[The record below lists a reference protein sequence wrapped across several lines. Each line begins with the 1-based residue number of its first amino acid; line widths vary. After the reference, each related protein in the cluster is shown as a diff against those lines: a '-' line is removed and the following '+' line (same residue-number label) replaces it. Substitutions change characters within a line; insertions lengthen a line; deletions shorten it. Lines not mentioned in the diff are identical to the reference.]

1 VPLGIKSR
9 LRTAGILVGVGDKMY
24 SDKMYLRKERCE
36 RLLLC
41 GMGSKGKKILVLPDR
56 NKIKI
61 IFMKEGAFIQEPALL
76 RKQEH
81 FIVSHFVKSK
91 HVAAIKPSSIA

>member
-9 LRTAGILVGVGDKMY
+9 LKTAGILVGVGDKMY

-41 GMGSKGKKILVLPDR
+41 GMGVKGKEDI
-56 NKIKI
+56 
-61 IFMKEGAFIQEPALL
+61 GATRSE
-76 RKQEH
+76 
-81 FIVSHFVKSK
+81 
-91 HVAAIKPSSIA
+91 